1 MAKKSEEKKQA
12 YSLFVFAGLSFREI
26 SSITGVSTTT
36 LSKWNNDENWEAQKA
51 AQKVTREN
59 LIQQYYVMLSN
70 INKDIQDKGGVPDAK
85 DADKINKIQ
94 ASIASL
100 DKNYDLT
107 SYYTVL
113 SELVQFIQEDNAEH
127 AKMLGYYMLEF
138 IKQKA
143 KKLK

>member
-94 ASIASL
+94 ASIAGL